1 MSTNERPL
9 IGINGV
15 LIAGD
20 SPQLKLATR
29 YANAVLKAGGIPVAL
44 APIGGPG
51 DIERLLERIDGL
63 LLSGGDDFDTL
74 RLGLGPV
81 HPAAELVPSE
91 KQDWDFEL
99 ARRAIALDVPV
110 LGICYGMQLLGLL
123 EGAHIHQ
130 HLPDDR
136 PGSRE
141 HRGGV
146 EHAVAIEPESKLAR
160 ILGEREVTVVSRHHQ
175 ALSQVEPPWSVNAR
189 DDERLIEGIERAR
202 HPFAIGVQWH
212 PELAPEGSAH
222 DRLFRALVGAAAI
235 RATRRALTTTAHLAS
250 ARTTLDES
258 DAKRS
263 VLEHSENLSE
273 SDRSRM
279 HAERSVRRSDVDVAH
294 ASSDRSASTARPP
307 TSEPLPA
314 TSSSPARASK
324 SRRTPH

>member
-1 MSTNERPL
+1 MSDALARPLIASDRIARMTSAERPL

-15 LIAGD
+15 LIVGD

-29 YANAVLKAGGIPVAL
+29 YANAILKAGGIPVAL

-63 LLSGGDDFDTL
+63 LLSGGDDFDTG

-81 HPAAELVPSE
+81 HPAADLVPTE

-146 EHAVAIEPESKLAR
+146 EHAVAIEPASKLAR
-160 ILGEREVTVVSRHHQ
+160 IVGERELTVVSRHHQ
-175 ALSQVEPPWSVNAR
+175 ALSRVAPPWSVNAL
-189 DDERLIEGIERAR
+189 DDEGLIEGIERAQ
-202 HPFAIGVQWH
+202 HSFAIGVQWH
-212 PELAPEGSAH
+212 PELASEGSAH

-235 RATRRALTTTAHLAS
+235 RATRRALAAPERVVSSRTAALAESNTTRVSS
-250 ARTTLDES
+250 ARSAPSSQLS
-258 DAKRS
+258 RS
-263 VLEHSENLSE
+263 ETSP
-273 SDRSRM
+273 
-279 HAERSVRRSDVDVAH
+279 AA
-294 ASSDRSASTARPP
+294 P
-307 TSEPLPA
+307 TSP
-314 TSSSPARASK
+314 TSAGASK
-324 SRRTPH
+324 THRTPS